1 MALVMR
7 RVYAGLLGCGAI
19 GRSIAQ
25 AIDRGEAGETELTVV
40 YDVIQQ
46 VAEDLAGGLSRKPL
60 VARSVS
66 DVSTNPQV
74 NLVIEAANQM
84 VVREHI
90 PEVLRNRKNLLIMS
104 VGAFS
109 DENLFLQVTSSA
121 KQNGVRVYIPSG
133 AIAGLDALKA
143 AAAAGLDEV
152 SITTTKPPQ
161 SLKGAP
167 YVIQKKINL
176 ENIKGRTL
184 IYDGTA
190 AEAAPLF
197 PANVNVALTL
207 SLAGLG
213 PVKTKAR
220 VMADPNTTKNT
231 HEVFARGRFGTLTVK
246 IENVPFPT
254 NPKTSWLAAL
264 SAIRKIREITETV
277 SLGT

>member
-1 MALVMR
+1 MS

-19 GRSIAQ
+19 GRNIAQ

-109 DENLFLQVTSSA
+109 DEDLFLQVTSLA

-161 SLKGAP
+161 GLKGAP

-176 ENIKGRTL
+176 ENIKERTI

-197 PANVNVALTL
+197 PANVNVALAL

-220 VMADPNTTKNT
+220 VIADPNTTKNT
-231 HEVFARGRFGTLTVK
+231 HEIFARGRFGTLTVK

>member
-1 MALVMR
+1 MVLAMS
-7 RVYAGLLGCGAI
+7 RVYAGLLGCGSI
-19 GRSIAQ
+19 GRNIAQ
-25 AIDRGEAGETELTVV
+25 AIDRGEAGETELTTV
-40 YDVIQQ
+40 YDVVQQ
-46 VAEDLAGGLSRKPL
+46 FAENLAGTLLKKPL

-66 DVSTNPQV
+66 DVSKNPQV

-84 VVREHI
+84 VVREHT

-109 DENLFLQVTSSA
+109 DKELLLQVTTLA

-133 AIAGLDALKA
+133 AIGGLDAVKA

-161 SLKGAP
+161 GLKEAP
-167 YVIQKKINL
+167 YVTRKKINL
-176 ENIKGRTL
+176 EGLKEPIV

-197 PANVNVALTL
+197 PANVNVALAL

-220 VMADPNTTKNT
+220 VIADPNTTKNT
-231 HEVFARGRFGTLTVK
+231 HEICARGAFGTLTVK
-246 IENVPFPT
+246 IENVPSPT

>member
-1 MALVMR
+1 MALVLS

-19 GRSIAQ
+19 GRNIAQ

-109 DENLFLQVTSSA
+109 DENLFLQVTSLA

-161 SLKGAP
+161 GLKEAP

-176 ENIKGRTL
+176 ENIKERTL

-197 PANVNVALTL
+197 PANVNVALAL

-220 VMADPNTTKNT
+220 VIADPNTTKNT
-231 HEVFARGRFGTLTVK
+231 HEIFAKGHFGTLTVK

>member
-1 MALVMR
+1 
-7 RVYAGLLGCGAI
+7 
-19 GRSIAQ
+19 
-25 AIDRGEAGETELTVV
+25 V

-46 VAEDLAGGLSRKPL
+46 AAEDLASGLSRKPL

-74 NLVIEAANQM
+74 SLVIEAANQM
-84 VVREHI
+84 VVREHV

-109 DENLFLQVTSSA
+109 DENLFLQVTSLA

-197 PANVNVALTL
+197 PANVNVALAL

-231 HEVFARGRFGTLTVK
+231 HEIFARGRFGTLTVK